1 VTRLPSWSDFRRKV
15 QSYREGPH
23 WRTWLLQ
30 LTLVEL
36 ALVTAFFLRF
46 DFAIPTAM
54 KLPLLWAVLA
64 WAAIKMPV
72 SRCFGLHLRLWR
84 YFSTPDLRRLA
95 VSNVAGSLGAAVLV
109 AVACPY
115 SFPRSVIAI
124 DFFLVML
131 FTAGAGVFARLLAEK
146 HPTGDARKRTRTLIF
161 GAGAAGL
168 LLLRESR
175 QNSSFSHRICAFVDD
190 DEAKRGGVIQG
201 IPVLGAGPDLES
213 IVRRHNIQEVL
224 IALPS
229 ALGPQMRRVVEL
241 CRTAGVAFRTM
252 PAMSEMISSKGLGK
266 QLREVALEDLLGRS
280 AIQMDRQQMAD
291 KLQDR
296 IALVTGAA
304 GSIGSEL
311 CRQIAACRPGALV
324 AFDMSESALFHIE
337 CEIRKDYPELDFYA
351 EIGSAQNRQRLSDI
365 CAHYRPHIVY
375 HAAAYKH
382 VPMMEANV
390 FEAVEN
396 NVAGTFNIATVAREY
411 GVEELVMISTDKA
424 VRPTSIMGATK
435 RISELIVR
443 SFQEPG
449 SRYVS
454 VRFGNVLG
462 SNGSVIPIF
471 KSQIA
476 AGGPVTVTHPDMH
489 RYFMT
494 IPEAVQLVLQASAMG
509 KGSEIFVLDMGAPV
523 SIVDLAR
530 QLILLSGLKPDE
542 DICIEFTGT
551 RPGEKLHEELAL
563 VDEEVQLTHHPK
575 IKVFAGASVSQEW
588 MVGRLTALGAA
599 CARRDLGALVEEI
612 RQIVPDYTVSQD
624 VLARI
629 QPVGVGLSASRNS
642 AREARISETRQRVW
656 EQSLDHLREAL
667 APLHERSEGAFRAAR
682 SSS

>member
-1 VTRLPSWSDFRRKV
+1 
-15 QSYREGPH
+15 
-23 WRTWLLQ
+23 
-30 LTLVEL
+30 VEF
-36 ALVTAFFLRF
+36 ALVTAFYLRF
-46 DFAIPTAM
+46 DFAIPAAM
-54 KLPLLWAVLA
+54 KLPLLWAIVA
-64 WAAIKMPV
+64 WAVVKMPV

-95 VSNVAGSLGAAVLV
+95 ASNVAGSLGAGVLV
-109 AVACPY
+109 AVGCPY

-124 DFFLVML
+124 DFFLVTL
-131 FTAGAGVFARLLAEK
+131 FTAGAGVIARLLSENHA
-146 HPTGDARKRTRTLIF
+146 TGAAGKQTRTLIF

-175 QNSSFSHRICAFVDD
+175 QNSSFGHRICGFVDD
-190 DEAKRGGVIQG
+190 DETKRGCVVQG
-201 IPVLGAGPDLES
+201 IAVLGAGPDLER
-213 IVRRHNIQEVL
+213 IVRRYNIQEVL

-229 ALGPQMRRVVEL
+229 ARGPQMRRVVEL
-241 CRTAGVAFRTM
+241 CRSAGVAFRTM

-280 AIQMDRQQMAD
+280 AIEMDRQDMAHT
-291 KLQDR
+291 LQNR

-311 CRQIAACRPGALV
+311 CRQIAACRPAALV

-337 CEIRKDYPELDFYA
+337 CEIRKDYPGLDFYA

-365 CAHYRPHIVY
+365 CAKYRPHIVY

-471 KSQIA
+471 KNQIA

-530 QLILLSGLKPDE
+530 QLILLSGLRPDE
-542 DICIEFTGT
+542 DICIEFTGM
-551 RPGEKLHEELAL
+551 RPGEKLHEELTL
-563 VDEEVQLTHHPK
+563 VDEEMQLTHHRK

-588 MVGRLTALGAA
+588 LAGRLTALGAA
-599 CARRDLGALVEEI
+599 CARRDLGALIEEI
-612 RQIVPDYTVSQD
+612 RRIVPDYTASDD

-629 QPVGVGLSASRNS
+629 RPLGIPLPASRTS
-642 AREARISETRQRVW
+642 AREAQISEHRQRLW
-656 EQSLDHLREAL
+656 EQSLAHLREAL
-667 APLHERSEGAFRAAR
+667 APLHERPEPVFDTVR
-682 SSS
+682 SRS

>member
-1 VTRLPSWSDFRRKV
+1 MINLPSWSDFRRT
-15 QSYREGPH
+15 SHSSREGPR
-23 WRTWLLQ
+23 WRAWLLQ
-30 LTLVEL
+30 LALVET

-46 DFAIPTAM
+46 DFAIPAAM
-54 KLPLLWAVLA
+54 KLPLLWAIVA
-64 WAAIKMPV
+64 WAAVKMPV

-95 VSNVAGSLGAAVLV
+95 ASNVAGSLGVAVLV
-109 AVACPY
+109 AAACPY
-115 SFPRSVIAI
+115 SFPRSVIVI
-124 DFFLVML
+124 DFFLVTL
-131 FTAGAGVFARLLAEK
+131 FTAGAGVIARLLAER
-146 HPTGDARKRTRTLIF
+146 HATGAIGKQTRTVVY

-175 QNSSFSHRICAFVDD
+175 QSSSFGRRICAFVDD
-190 DEAKRGGVIQG
+190 DKAKRGGVIQG
-201 IPVLGAGPDLES
+201 IPVLGAGADLKS
-213 IVRRHNIQEVL
+213 IVRQHNIQEVL

-229 ALGPQMRRVVEL
+229 ARGPQMRRVVEL

-266 QLREVALEDLLGRS
+266 QLRDVALEDLLGRS
-280 AIQMDRQQMAD
+280 AIEIDRQHTAH
-291 KLQDR
+291 KLHNR

-304 GSIGSEL
+304 GSIGAEL

-337 CEIRKDYPELDFYA
+337 CEIRKDFPELAFYA
-351 EIGSAQNRQRLSDI
+351 EIGTAQNRQRLSDI
-365 CAHYRPHIVY
+365 FGSYRPHIVY

-443 SFQEPG
+443 SFQKPG

-471 KSQIA
+471 KKQIA

-509 KGSEIFVLDMGAPV
+509 KGSEIFILDMGAPV

-542 DICIEFTGT
+542 DICIQFTGT
-551 RPGEKLHEELAL
+551 RPGEKLYEELAL

-575 IKVFAGASVSQEW
+575 IKVFAGTSVSQEW

-612 RQIVPDYTVSQD
+612 RQIVPDYSASQD

-629 QPVGVGLSASRNS
+629 RPLGAVLPPSRTM
-642 AREARISETRQRVW
+642 ARETQMSEKSQRLW
-656 EQSLDHLREAL
+656 EQSLDHLRDAL
-667 APLHERSEGAFRAAR
+667 APLQEQPKPVFDTAR
-682 SSS
+682 SRS